1 MQQQLS
7 QLQGDPSGSQESRRK
22 PQRYCTSKPRRLC
35 INSHQH
41 SKEKI
46 WYPFNIPSLCLFQ
59 AFFETAS
66 LMSQVSHSHLVFVHG
81 VSVKG
86 SESKSTN
93 MFHLQKHTSPLRCVT
108 SLFRTSPSHC
118 WFVFIVEFMI
128 WIPSEPWSGCK
139 LDTSPVLFLRG
150 CYLFPFFFFFCCW
163 CYHRPDLSDLF
174 LPLQTSWLKNMWSLG
189 LWMFS
194 FAKKR
199 HRWLLS
205 GNSLL
210 QNNLPVPWVTLW
222 VQTLLCSLCVTYH
235 NSQVTFDRW
244 MIKSYRLIDINM
256 KLPQFIPYMK
266 TMIFVSRVF

>member
-150 CYLFPFFFFFCCW
+150 CYLFPFFFFFAVGVTTDRTSQTCFYLYRHHGWRICGVWAFGCFPSQRKDIGDSSVEIHCCKTT
-163 CYHRPDLSDLF
+163 CQCPE
-174 LPLQTSWLKNMWSLG
+174 LPCEFKH
-189 LWMFS
+189 FS
-194 FAKKR
+194 
-199 HRWLLS
+199 
-205 GNSLL
+205 
-210 QNNLPVPWVTLW
+210 V
-222 VQTLLCSLCVTYH
+222 LCV
-235 NSQVTFDRW
+235 S
-244 MIKSYRLIDINM
+244 LIII
-256 KLPQFIPYMK
+256 LRSPL
-266 TMIFVSRVF
+266 TGEW